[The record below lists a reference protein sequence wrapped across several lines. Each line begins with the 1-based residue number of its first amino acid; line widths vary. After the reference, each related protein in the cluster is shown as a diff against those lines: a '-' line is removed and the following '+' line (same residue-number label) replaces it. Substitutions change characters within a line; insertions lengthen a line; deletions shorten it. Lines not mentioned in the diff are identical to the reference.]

1 MARKKN
7 ETDNSVEIERGILQ
21 LESQVMGVV
30 TDFLGKKG
38 KEGMPEED
46 KVSCVLSAFTEM
58 TVLNT
63 KFVAEME
70 ARHMFQ
76 TGDMKRRYEAE
87 QALLILLAENGDK
100 HGLDFGRFLKIEK
113 DSDGMWRYNDNDEDQ

>member
-1 MARKKN
+1 MAKKKN

-30 TDFLGKKG
+30 TDFLVKKG

-46 KVSCVLSAFTEM
+46 KVSCVLSAFAEM

-113 DSDGMWRYNDNDEDQ
+113 DSDGVWRYNDNNEEQ